1 MKKILPLGAAAAIAL
16 CCAACTSSTAGTT
29 AATTVPSASGST
41 GSAGTLSI
49 VVAGNGG
56 LDYDPQLNALP
67 SATGFMSPVFDT
79 LLNESTQGVISPGL
93 ATAWKFSGNGLTLT
107 LTLRPGV
114 KFQDGTSMNAAA
126 VKANI
131 LRGQTDK
138 ESVIANQLTSISSVD
153 AVNPATV
160 VLHLKSPDGA
170 LLGYFS
176 GSAGMMA
183 SPASWA
189 NKNDETHPVSA
200 GPWEVSPASV
210 PGSDMIYTAFKGYWD
225 PAVQKVSTIH
235 IVVSA
240 ESTFVPSMTSSS
252 ANTALLTGAAT
263 DGKTLAADAFPV
275 KTSNITFLQ
284 IMYFNKTGIFA
295 SPLVRQAVSLAI
307 NRQALCSALFASGQ
321 CTPTGQPVAPS
332 SWAYDASAAPPAQNI
347 AEAGTLLKQAGHPN
361 GISFTATVASTY
373 GEGETQLTA
382 IQSML
387 AQAGINM
394 TIRALPIP
402 QLFPALDSGSVQAY
416 YGPDTGGAD
425 PAIPLETDLSAA
437 YDPGNYSVPQLTQLL
452 SQANA
457 VTDPAARPAAYQK
470 VSAEYQASA
479 FNVVVLNQDL
489 QFATAKNVTGVTVHD
504 PLVVEARGAT
514 VSP

>member
-1 MKKILPLGAAAAIAL
+1 MKKILPIGAAAAIAL
-16 CCAACTSSTAGTT
+16 CCAACTSTTAGTT
-29 AATTVPSASGST
+29 APSASGSN
-41 GSAGTLSI
+41 GLANTLTI

-79 LLNESTQGVISPGL
+79 LLDESTQGVISPGL

-107 LTLRPGV
+107 LTLRPGI
-114 KFQDGTSMNAAA
+114 KFQDGTPMNAAA

-138 ESVIANQLTSISSVD
+138 ESVIADQLTSISSVD
-153 AVNPATV
+153 AVNPTTV
-160 VLHLKSPDGA
+160 VLHLKSQDGA
-170 LLGYFS
+170 LLGYLS

-189 NKNDETHPVSA
+189 NKDDETHPVGA
-200 GPWEVSPASV
+200 GPWEVSAASV
-210 PGSDMIYTAFKGYWD
+210 PGSDMIYTAFKGYWN
-225 PAVQKVSTIH
+225 PAVQKVATIR

-240 ESTFVPSMTSSS
+240 ESTFVPSMTSGS

-263 DGKTLAADAFPV
+263 DGKTLATDGFPV
-275 KTSNITFLQ
+275 TTANITFLQ
-284 IMYFNKTGIFA
+284 IMYFNKAGIFA

-307 NRQALCSALFASGQ
+307 NRQALCTALFASGQ
-321 CTPTGQPVAPS
+321 CTPTDQPVSPS
-332 SWAYDASAAPPAQNI
+332 SWAYDRSAAPPTQNI
-347 AEAGTLLKQAGHPN
+347 AEARTLLKQAGHPN

-382 IQSML
+382 IQAML
-387 AQAGINM
+387 APAGIHM

-425 PAIPLETDLSAA
+425 PAIPLETDLSPA
-437 YDPGNYSVPQLTQLL
+437 YDPGNYSVLQLTQLL

-489 QFATAKNVTGVTVHD
+489 QFATAKNVRGVTVQD
-504 PLVVEARGAT
+504 PLVVDARGAT

>member
-1 MKKILPLGAAAAIAL
+1 MKILLVGAAAALAL
-16 CCAACTSSTAGTT
+16 CCAACSSSTADTT
-29 AATTVPSASGST
+29 AANSSGSK
-41 GSAGTLSI
+41 GSAGTLTI

-67 SATGFMSPVFDT
+67 SATGYMSPVFDT
-79 LLNESTQGVISPGL
+79 LLNENTQGVISPGL
-93 ATAWKFSGNGLTLT
+93 ATAWKFSGNGLALT

-114 KFQDGTSMNAAA
+114 KFQDGTPLNAAA

-153 AVNPATV
+153 AVNPTTV
-160 VLHLKSPDGA
+160 VLHLKSPGGA

-189 NKNDETHPVSA
+189 NKNDETHPVGA
-200 GPWEVSPASV
+200 GPWEVSSASV

-225 PAVQKVSTIH
+225 PAVQKVAAIH

-240 ESTFVPSMTSSS
+240 ESTFVPSMTSGS

-263 DGKTLAADAFPV
+263 DGKTLGTDGFPV
-275 KTSNITFLQ
+275 KSSNVTFLQ

-295 SPLVRQAVSLAI
+295 SPLVRQAVSMAI
-307 NRQALCSALFASGQ
+307 NRQELCTALFADSAA

-332 SWAYDASAAPPAQNI
+332 SWAYDRSLAPPKQNI
-347 AEAGTLLKQAGHPN
+347 AEARTLLKQAGHPN
-361 GISFTATVASTY
+361 GISFTATVAATY

-387 AQAGINM
+387 AQAGIHM

-425 PAIPLETDLSAA
+425 PAIPLETDLSSA

-457 VTDPAARPAAYQK
+457 VTNPAARPAAYQK

-479 FNVVVLNQDL
+479 FNVVTLNQNL
-489 QFATAKNVTGVTVHD
+489 QFATAKNVNGVTVHD

>member
-1 MKKILPLGAAAAIAL
+1 MKILPVGAAAALAL
-16 CCAACTSSTAGTT
+16 CCAACTSTTTGT
-29 AATTVPSASGST
+29 AAPNAPGST
-41 GSAGTLSI
+41 GPGGTLTI

-79 LLNESTQGVISPGL
+79 LLTESTRGVISAGL
-93 ATAWKFSGNGLTLT
+93 ATAWKYSSDGLTLT
-107 LTLRPGV
+107 LTLRQGV
-114 KFQDGTSMNAAA
+114 KFQDGTPMDAAA

-131 LRGQTDK
+131 VRGQSDK
-138 ESVIANQLTSISSVD
+138 ESVIADQLTSISSVD
-153 AVNPATV
+153 AVNPTTI
-160 VLHLKSPDGA
+160 VLHLKSPSGA

-189 NKNDETHPVSA
+189 NKDDQTHPVGA
-200 GPWEVSPASV
+200 GPWEVSSASV

-225 PAVQKVSTIH
+225 PAVQKVATIH

-240 ESTFVPSMTSSS
+240 ESTFVPSMTSGS

-263 DGKTLAADAFPV
+263 DGKTLAADGFPV
-275 KTSNITFLQ
+275 KTSGITFLQ

-295 SPLVRQAVSLAI
+295 STLVRQAASAAI
-307 NRQALCSALFASGQ
+307 NRQALCTALFASGQ

-332 SWAYDASAAPPAQNI
+332 SWAYDSSVAPPTQNI
-347 AEAGTLLKQAGHPN
+347 AEARTLLKQAGHPN

-387 AQAGINM
+387 AQAGIRM

-425 PAIPLETDLSAA
+425 PAIPLETDLSSA
-437 YDPGNYSVPQLTQLL
+437 YDPGNYNVPQLTQLL

-457 VTDPAARPAAYQK
+457 VTDPTARAAAYQK
-470 VSAEYQASA
+470 VSAEYQANA
-479 FNVVVLNQDL
+479 FNVVTINQDL
-489 QFATAKNVTGVTVHD
+489 QFATAKSVTGVTVHD

>member
-29 AATTVPSASGST
+29 APGGSGSND
-41 GSAGTLSI
+41 SAGALTI

-79 LLNESTQGVISPGL
+79 LLNESPQGVISPGL

-114 KFQDGTSMNAAA
+114 KFQDGTPMNAAA

-153 AVNPATV
+153 ALNPTTV

-189 NKNDETHPVSA
+189 NKNDETHPVGA
-200 GPWEVSPASV
+200 GPWEVSLASV
-210 PGSDMIYTAFKGYWD
+210 PGSDMVYTAFKGYWN
-225 PAVQKVSTIH
+225 PAAQKVATIH

-240 ESTFVPSMTSSS
+240 ESTFVPSMTSGS

-263 DGKTLAADAFPV
+263 DGKTLATDGFPV
-275 KTSNITFLQ
+275 KTSDITFLQ

-295 SPLVRQAVSLAI
+295 SPLVRQAVSVAI
-307 NRQALCSALFASGQ
+307 NRQALCTALFASGQ
-321 CTPTGQPVAPS
+321 CTPTGQPVPPS
-332 SWAYDASAAPPAQNI
+332 SWAYDRSAAPPAQNI
-347 AEAGTLLKQAGHPN
+347 AEARALLKQAGHPN

-387 AQAGINM
+387 AQAGIQM

-425 PAIPLETDLSAA
+425 PAIPLETDLSPA
-437 YDPGNYSVPQLTQLL
+437 YDPGNYSVPQLTQFL

-470 VSAEYQASA
+470 VSGEYQASA

-489 QFATAKNVTGVTVHD
+489 QFATAKNIDGVTVHD

>member
-1 MKKILPLGAAAAIAL
+1 MKILLVGAAAALAL
-16 CCAACTSSTAGTT
+16 CCAACSSTT
-29 AATTVPSASGST
+29 AATTAANSSGSK
-41 GSAGTLSI
+41 GSAGTLTI

-67 SATGFMSPVFDT
+67 SATGYMSPVFDT
-79 LLNESTQGVISPGL
+79 LLNENTQGVISPGL
-93 ATAWKFSGNGLTLT
+93 ATAWKFSSNGLALT
-107 LTLRPGV
+107 LTLRQGV
-114 KFQDGTSMNAAA
+114 KFQDGTPLNAAA

-153 AVNPATV
+153 AVNPTTV
-160 VLHLKSPDGA
+160 VLHLKSPGGA

-189 NKNDETHPVSA
+189 N
-200 GPWEVSPASV
+200 
-210 PGSDMIYTAFKGYWD
+210 
-225 PAVQKVSTIH
+225 
-235 IVVSA
+235 
-240 ESTFVPSMTSSS
+240 
-252 ANTALLTGAAT
+252 TALLTGAAT
-263 DGKTLAADAFPV
+263 DGKTLGADGFPV
-275 KTSNITFLQ
+275 KSSNVTFLQ

-295 SPLVRQAVSLAI
+295 SPLVRQAVSVAI
-307 NRQALCSALFASGQ
+307 NRQELCTALFAGSAA

-332 SWAYDASAAPPAQNI
+332 SWAYDRSLAPPKQNI
-347 AEAGTLLKQAGHPN
+347 AEARTLLKQAGHPN
-361 GISFTATVASTY
+361 GISFTATVAATY

-387 AQAGINM
+387 AQAGIHM

-425 PAIPLETDLSAA
+425 PAIPLETDLSSA

-457 VTDPAARPAAYQK
+457 VTNPAARPAAYQK

-479 FNVVVLNQDL
+479 FNVVTLNQNL
-489 QFATAKNVTGVTVHD
+489 QFATAKNVNGVTVHD
-504 PLVVEARGAT
+504 PLVVEARGAI

>member
-1 MKKILPLGAAAAIAL
+1 MKKILPVGAAAAIAL
-16 CCAACTSSTAGTT
+16 CCAACTSTT
-29 AATTVPSASGST
+29 AATTAANSAVSK
-41 GSAGTLSI
+41 GSAGTLTI

-93 ATAWKFSGNGLTLT
+93 ATAWKYSGNGMTLT
-107 LTLRPGV
+107 LTLRQGV
-114 KFQDGTSMNAAA
+114 KFQDGTPMNAAA

-153 AVNPATV
+153 AVNPTTV
-160 VLHLKSPDGA
+160 VLHLKSPSGA

-189 NKNDETHPVSA
+189 NKDDETHPVGA
-200 GPWEVSPASV
+200 GPWEVSSASV
-210 PGSDMIYTAFKGYWD
+210 PGSDMIYTAFKGYWN
-225 PAVQKVSTIH
+225 PAVRKVAAIH

-263 DGKTLAADAFPV
+263 DGKTLAADGFPV

-295 SPLVRQAVSLAI
+295 SPLVRQAVSAAI
-307 NRQALCSALFASGQ
+307 NRQALCTALFASGQ

-332 SWAYDASAAPPAQNI
+332 SWAYDSSVAPPTQNI
-347 AEAGTLLKQAGHPN
+347 AEARTLLKQAGHPN
-361 GISFTATVASTY
+361 GISFTATVAATY

-387 AQAGINM
+387 AQAGIHM
-394 TIRALPIP
+394 TIKALPIP

-425 PAIPLETDLSAA
+425 PAIPLETDLSSA

-457 VTDPAARPAAYQK
+457 VTNPAARAAAYQK

-479 FNVVVLNQDL
+479 FNVVTLNQDL
-489 QFATAKNVTGVTVHD
+489 QFATAKNVNGVTVHD

>member
-1 MKKILPLGAAAAIAL
+1 MKKVLPAGAAAAIAL
-16 CCAACTSSTAGTT
+16 CCAACTSTTAGT
-29 AATTVPSASGST
+29 ATPNASGSNGPT
-41 GSAGTLSI
+41 GTLTI

-67 SATGFMSPVFDT
+67 SATGYMSPVFDT
-79 LLNESTQGVISPGL
+79 LLNENTQGVISPGL
-93 ATAWKFSGNGLTLT
+93 ATAWKFSSNGLTLT
-107 LTLRPGV
+107 LTLRQGV
-114 KFQDGTSMNAAA
+114 KFQDGTPLNAAA

-131 LRGQTDK
+131 LRGQTNK

-153 AVNPATV
+153 AVNPTTV
-160 VLHLKSPDGA
+160 VLHLKSPSGA

-189 NKNDETHPVSA
+189 NKNDETHPVGA
-200 GPWEVSPASV
+200 GPWEVSSASV
-210 PGSDMIYTAFKGYWD
+210 PGSDMIYNAFKGYWN
-225 PAVQKVSTIH
+225 PAVQKVAAIH

-240 ESTFVPSMTSSS
+240 ESTFVPSMTSGS

-263 DGKTLAADAFPV
+263 DGKTLAANGIPV

-295 SPLVRQAVSLAI
+295 SSLVRQAVSMAI
-307 NRQALCSALFASGQ
+307 NRQALCTALFTSGQ

-332 SWAYDASAAPPAQNI
+332 SWAYDRSLAPPTQNI
-347 AEAGTLLKQAGHPN
+347 AEARTLLKQAGHPN

-387 AQAGINM
+387 AQAGIHM
-394 TIRALPIP
+394 TIKALPIP

-425 PAIPLETDLSAA
+425 PAIPLETDLGPA

-452 SQANA
+452 SQAN
-457 VTDPAARPAAYQK
+457 DGDQSCRPGRCLPEG
-470 VSAEYQASA
+470 VSRIPDQCVQRRHPQSGSA
-479 FNVVVLNQDL
+479 IRD
-489 QFATAKNVTGVTVHD
+489 
-504 PLVVEARGAT
+504 R
-514 VSP
+514 

>member
-1 MKKILPLGAAAAIAL
+1 L
-16 CCAACTSSTAGTT
+16 
-29 AATTVPSASGST
+29 
-41 GSAGTLSI
+41 
-49 VVAGNGG
+49 
-56 LDYDPQLNALP
+56 
-67 SATGFMSPVFDT
+67 
-79 LLNESTQGVISPGL
+79 
-93 ATAWKFSGNGLTLT
+93 
-107 LTLRPGV
+107 
-114 KFQDGTSMNAAA
+114 NAAA

-131 LRGQTDK
+131 LRGQTNK

-153 AVNPATV
+153 AVNSTTV
-160 VLHLKSPDGA
+160 VLHLKSPAGA
-170 LLGYFS
+170 LLGYLS

-189 NKNDETHPVSA
+189 KKNDETHPVGA

-225 PAVQKVSTIH
+225 PAVQKVAAVH

-240 ESTFVPSMTSSS
+240 ESTFVPSMTSGS
-252 ANTALLTGAAT
+252 ANTTLLTGAAT
-263 DGKTLAADAFPV
+263 DGKTLAADEFPV
-275 KTSNITFLQ
+275 KSSNITFLQ
-284 IMYFNKTGIFA
+284 IMYVNKTGIFA
-295 SPLVRQAVSLAI
+295 SPLVRQAVSVAI
-307 NRQALCSALFASGQ
+307 NRRALCAALFAGGSQ

-332 SWAYDASAAPPAQNI
+332 SWAYDHSLAPPAQNI
-347 AEAGTLLKQAGHPN
+347 AEARTLLKRAGHPN

-387 AQAGINM
+387 AKAGIRM
-394 TIRALPIP
+394 TIKALPIP

-425 PAIPLETDLSAA
+425 PAIPLETDLSPA
-437 YDPGNYSVPQLTQLL
+437 YDPGNYSVPQLTRLL

-457 VTDPAARPAAYQK
+457 ATNPAARPAAYQK

-479 FNVVVLNQDL
+479 FNIVTLNQNL
-489 QFATAKNVTGVTVHD
+489 QFATAKSVNGVTVHD